1 MAFNRKELR
10 TIWDGTFYDEEFI
23 NKADIEQLEK
33 RLSIEMP
40 EVDLVRKSIPRS
52 VYLET
57 KDIDFL
63 KEGGEKPLGEEL
75 LGNDKL

>member
-1 MAFNRKELR
+1 
-10 TIWDGTFYDEEFI
+10 
-23 NKADIEQLEK
+23 
-33 RLSIEMP
+33 MP